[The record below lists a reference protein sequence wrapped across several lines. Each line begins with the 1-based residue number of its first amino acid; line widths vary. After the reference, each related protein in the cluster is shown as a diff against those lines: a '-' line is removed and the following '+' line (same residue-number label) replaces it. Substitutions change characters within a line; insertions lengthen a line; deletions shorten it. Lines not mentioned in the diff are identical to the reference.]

1 MIPEVSSTIGATTDP
16 RDPKSIA
23 SKVQAMFMEVMI
35 KAMEDS
41 VGAEDGLFGSS
52 STSEIYRGMLREQ
65 LGATISDKV
74 GGSLKDELEKG
85 MQDSLNKVLTPKVNS
100 QLPDLDELNGMDSL
114 SGSVLGGA
122 SKAVHSPLPPVL
134 QPSRSSLPTPQAL
147 PVSGV
152 VTSEVGWRKDPFS
165 GAMKYHKGTDIA
177 AATGTSI
184 RAVASGVV
192 VESGPKG
199 EYGNAVV
206 IKTDDGRRMLYGH
219 NSENYVRVGDRVE
232 QGASIAAVGATGR
245 ATGPHVHFE
254 VTD

>member
-1 MIPEVSSTIGATTDP
+1 MIPAVTSTIGAKADP
-16 RDPKSIA
+16 LDPKSIA

-52 STSEIYRGMLREQ
+52 STSEIYRGMFREQ
-65 LGATISDKV
+65 LGATMGEKI

-85 MQDSLNKVLTPKVNS
+85 MKESASKLLMPKADSL
-100 QLPDLDELNGMDSL
+100 LPDLGELKGIDTL
-114 SGSVLGGA
+114 GESVLAGA
-122 SKAVHSPLPPVL
+122 SKAVHS
-134 QPSRSSLPTPQAL
+134 SKLPTIEAL
-147 PVSGV
+147 PVSGI

-177 AATGTSI
+177 AAAGTSI

-219 NSENYVRVGDRVE
+219 NSANFVRVGDRVE

-254 VTD
+254 VTE

>member
-1 MIPEVSSTIGATTDP
+1 MIPAVSSTIGAKTDP
-16 RDPKSIA
+16 LDPKSIA

-52 STSEIYRGMLREQ
+52 STSEIYRGMFREQ
-65 LGATISDKV
+65 LGATMGEKI

-85 MQDSLNKVLTPKVNS
+85 LKNSASKLLSAEADSP
-100 QLPDLDELNGMDSL
+100 LPDLGELKGMDSL
-114 SGSVLGGA
+114 SGSVLAGA
-122 SKAVHSPLPPVL
+122 SKAVHAPLPRVG
-134 QPSRSSLPTPQAL
+134 QPSL

-177 AATGTSI
+177 AATGTLI

-219 NSENYVRVGDRVE
+219 NSENFVRVGDRVE
-232 QGASIAAVGATGR
+232 KGTSIAAVGATGR

-254 VTD
+254 VE

>member
-1 MIPEVSSTIGATTDP
+1 
-16 RDPKSIA
+16 
-23 SKVQAMFMEVMI
+23 MEVMI

-52 STSEIYRGMLREQ
+52 STSEIYRGMFREQ
-65 LGATISDKV
+65 LGATMGEKI

-85 MQDSLNKVLTPKVNS
+85 MKNSTNKLLTPNADS
-100 QLPDLDELNGMDSL
+100 QLPDLGVLQGMDTL
-114 SGSVLGGA
+114 NGSVLAGA
-122 SKAVHSPLPPVL
+122 SKAPVHTPVPRVV
-134 QPSRSSLPTPQAL
+134 QPSL

-165 GAMKYHKGTDIA
+165 GAMKFHKGTDIA
-177 AATGTSI
+177 AVSGTSI

-206 IKTDDGRRMLYGH
+206 IRTDDGRRMLYGH
-219 NSENYVRVGDRVE
+219 NSENFVRVGDRVE
-232 QGASIAAVGATGR
+232 MGTSIAAVGATGR

-254 VTD
+254 VMD